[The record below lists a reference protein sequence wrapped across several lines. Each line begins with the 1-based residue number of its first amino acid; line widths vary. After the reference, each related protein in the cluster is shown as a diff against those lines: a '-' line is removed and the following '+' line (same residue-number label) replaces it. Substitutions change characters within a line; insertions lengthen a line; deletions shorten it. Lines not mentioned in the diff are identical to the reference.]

1 MLGRVVSSGC
11 SFLFLAPF
19 CAVGVGTAV
28 AAIFNAVRGDWALA
42 GFLSI
47 FALTFGGAGFGLLAL
62 LLHVR
67 RREREER
74 QLQAAYPNESW
85 MWKAEWANGRI
96 RSASRATLITSWVF
110 ASFWNL
116 ISAPLAVTAVPKML
130 AEGNRMVIGV
140 LLFPAFGLILLA
152 LAVRETLRY
161 RRACPCSGWPPSPSR
176 LGARYAASSSL
187 ALP

>member
-1 MLGRVVSSGC
+1 
-11 SFLFLAPF
+11 
-19 CAVGVGTAV
+19 
-28 AAIFNAVRGDWALA
+28 
-42 GFLSI
+42 
-47 FALTFGGAGFGLLAL
+47 
-62 LLHVR
+62 
-67 RREREER
+67 
-74 QLQAAYPNESW
+74 